1 MFVEGV
7 ALSRPVRDNIYM
19 ASPGTDSGGRAVY
32 AHHVRALLRRQQQ
45 DDRDAIGATL
55 SRAHFRVQGVSEQTG
70 KGRKRRT
77 KAPANQR
84 VVDFFTA
91 SPLTGRDRQTG
102 NFRIPHFDVTPIT
115 RTFAPT
121 RKDGHVRHGHKTAA
135 MTAGDHFDYVTS
147 GATIGVAAHI
157 DYIRR
162 ETGLQDPVGD
172 LAIDLLD
179 AQDLRAETNRLAMF
193 TNIPGDRSRQRSLFE
208 AAERYESSPRTHYL
222 TASTAQVDGFRMFER
237 MGIAPDWLRAMS
249 RRLRDGRDELKEKAA
264 KTGKLFRDREIPVAE
279 VTEDEAFDRLAW
291 LDAHPAGK
299 DLFQWK
305 QGRAG
310 RVQHRFV
317 GELPDGLSVHDRH
330 EILAR
335 FCGELGDDG
344 WMVIGAI
351 HQPDRHND
359 RRNFHIHVDGY
370 DRPCRWLDEHGCWDF
385 EYVER
390 RDGKDVRPFAQSK
403 VRYDADIGTDGM
415 GRPNVAGL
423 MRRRFISIVNQVV
436 GDRPDIV
443 RYLHGTYADYGI
455 AMTPLEHMGNR
466 ATGLELRGIV
476 TEVGSRN
483 ARKIVT
489 DEAAA
494 CKARAIAAEAALE
507 KEVAFSRSA
516 LAHDRDALAALDRCE
531 RLERRL
537 IRRRL
542 QAELAD
548 VVVAMARSRADAV
561 IRTLTPQPGRPVKKK
576 AGDDHLRAAA
586 LEHLAWVERHSPSL
600 AERDAERRALAKA
613 EACVAA
619 EWHVVQAAT
628 QQASQDLT
636 RKPAMTYHPRDRV
649 KEPAT
654 PMPSRYDDRKRE
666 RLHAW
671 LAKHAADPT
680 LLVIEDDSVRLGQG
694 VPVAIDT
701 LMRLFSAERPIQR
714 ILLVE
719 RARRKTAMLAGTSNE
734 TSGMVEYPRMMLAP
748 FSIEPIV
755 SETDGAKK
763 TGDQQTT
770 PVREVAEPSSSASVT
785 HQPDRKEIE
794 AAVVQPTIAEAN
806 REARRKAARHQQA
819 LLRERAWEILCRK
832 NAAVTAVGDRYQVDM
847 TGLSAEDQRVLTHPD
862 YHAELQARLA
872 ERYAEQQQRQSDLPS
887 IMPPRHGGPRKPI
900 LPIPHVVTM
909 PLEPPIGLRAVPAL
923 HDTGR
928 LGKVAA
934 LRASERAAPASPV
947 GVVRRRDLI
956 EGVERQIPNASPPN
970 QEKPQSPRGVSGQ
983 LGRLATTLG
992 PHTDDAKSKGK
1003 TEPTVPDI
1011 RGKGSHER

>member
-7 ALSRPVRDNIYM
+7 ALSRPVRDNMYM

-45 DDRDAIGATL
+45 DDRDAIGATQ
-55 SRAHFRVQGVSEQTG
+55 SRARFCVQGVSEQTG

-102 NFRIPHFDVTPIT
+102 NFRIPHFDVKPIT

-135 MTAGDHFDYVTS
+135 MTAGGHFDYVTS

-179 AQDLRAETNRLAMF
+179 AQDLRAETNWLAMF
-193 TNIPGDRSRQRSLFE
+193 TNIPGDRGRQRSLFE

-222 TASTAQVDGFRMFER
+222 TASTAQLDGFTMFER
-237 MGIAPDWLRAMS
+237 MGVAPDWLRAMS
-249 RRLRDGRDELKEKAA
+249 RRLRDGRDALKKKAA
-264 KTGKLFRDREIPVAE
+264 EAGKSFRDREIPVAE
-279 VTEDEAFDRLAW
+279 VTEEEAFDRLAW

-299 DLFQWK
+299 DMFQWK
-305 QGRAG
+305 QGRTG

-317 GELPDGLSVHDRH
+317 GELPDGLSVHDRY
-330 EILAR
+330 EILSR

-351 HQPDRHND
+351 HQPDQHND
-359 RRNFHIHVDGY
+359 RRNFHIHVDAY
-370 DRPCRWLDEHGCWDF
+370 DRPARWLDEHECWDF

-390 RDGKDVRPFAQSK
+390 RNGKNVRPFAQSK
-403 VRYDADIGTDGM
+403 VRYGADIGTDGS
-415 GRPNVAGL
+415 GRPNVVGL

-466 ATGLELRGIV
+466 ATGLEHRGIV

-483 ARKIVT
+483 ARKIVA

-494 CKARAIAAEAALE
+494 CEARAAAAEVALE
-507 KEVAFSRSA
+507 KEVAFSRLA

-561 IRTLTPQPGRPVKKK
+561 IRTLTPEPGRPVKKR
-576 AGDDHLRAAA
+576 AGDDDLRAAA

-613 EACVAA
+613 EVCVAA

-628 QQASQDLT
+628 QQASQDQT
-636 RKPAMTYHPRDRV
+636 RKPAMIYQARDRANPPV
-649 KEPAT
+649 T
-654 PMPSRYDDRKRE
+654 SMPSRYDDRKRD
-666 RLHAW
+666 RLRAW
-671 LAKHAADPT
+671 LVKHAADPA
-680 LLVIEDDSVRLGQG
+680 LLVIEGDAVRLGQR

-719 RARRKTAMLAGTSNE
+719 RARRKTAMLAGASNE
-734 TSGMVEYPRMMLAP
+734 ASGMREDLRMMMAP
-748 FSIEPIV
+748 LSIEPIV
-755 SETDGAKK
+755 SKTDGTEK
-763 TGDQQTT
+763 TGDRQTT
-770 PVREVAEPSSSASVT
+770 RGSEAAKPSSSASVM
-785 HQPDRKEIE
+785 HRRDAKEIE
-794 AAVVQPTIAEAN
+794 AAVVQQTVAEAN
-806 REARRKAARHQQA
+806 RETRRKAARRRQA
-819 LLRERAWEILCRK
+819 LLRDEAWEILRRK
-832 NAAVTAVGDRYQVDM
+832 NAAVTVVGNQYQVDM

-862 YHAELQARLA
+862 YHAEFQARLV
-872 ERYAEQQQRQSDLPS
+872 ERYAEQQQRQSDMPS
-887 IMPPRHGGPRKPI
+887 ITTPPHGRPRKPI
-900 LPIPHVVTM
+900 LPIPHVVKM
-909 PLEPPIGLRAVPAL
+909 PLEPPIGLRAAPAL
-923 HDTGR
+923 RDTGR
-928 LGKVAA
+928 LGKAA
-934 LRASERAAPASPV
+934 VLRASERAAPVSPA
-947 GVVRRRDLI
+947 GVVRQCDRI
-956 EGVERQIPNASPPN
+956 ERAERQIPNASPPN
-970 QEKPQSPRGVSGQ
+970 QEKPQSSRGVSGQ
-983 LGRLATTLG
+983 LSQLAETLM
-992 PHTDDAKSKGK
+992 PVDQATRPKGK
-1003 TEPTVPDI
+1003 AEPMVLDV
-1011 RGKGSHER
+1011 RGKGPQGR

>member
-1 MFVEGV
+1 
-7 ALSRPVRDNIYM
+7 M
-19 ASPGTDSGGRAVY
+19 ASPGTDGGARAVY

-55 SRAHFRVQGVSEQTG
+55 SRARFRAQGVSEQTATG
-70 KGRKRRT
+70 KKRRA
-77 KAPANQR
+77 KAPTDQR

-91 SPLTGRDRQTG
+91 SPLTGRDRQSG
-102 NFRIPHFDVTPIT
+102 GFRIPHFDVKPIT

-121 RKDGHVRHGHKTAA
+121 RKDGYVRQGHKTAA
-135 MTAGDHFDYVTS
+135 MTAGDHFDYVTG
-147 GATIGVAAHI
+147 GATIGIAAHI

-162 ETGLQDPVGD
+162 ETGLQDPIGA
-172 LAIDLLD
+172 LAID
-179 AQDLRAETNRLAMF
+179 AIEEQEVRAEANGLATF
-193 TNIPGDRSRQRSLFE
+193 TNIPGDRGRQRTLFE

-222 TASTAQVDGFRMFER
+222 TASTAQVDGYTMFER

-249 RRLRDGRDELKEKAA
+249 RRLRDGRDALKKKAA
-264 KTGKLFRDREIPVAE
+264 EAGTSFRDREIPVAE
-279 VTEDEAFDRLAW
+279 VTEEEAFDRLAW
-291 LDAHPAGK
+291 LDAHPAGEG
-299 DLFQWK
+299 LFQWK
-305 QGRAG
+305 QGRTG

-330 EILAR
+330 EILSR
-335 FCGELGDDG
+335 FCGALGDDG

-370 DRPCRWLDEHGCWDF
+370 DRPCRWLDDHGCWDF

-390 RDGKDVRPFAQSK
+390 RDGKNVRPFAQSK
-403 VRYDADIGTDGM
+403 VHYGADIGTDGS

-423 MRRRFISIVNQVV
+423 MRRRFIRIVNQVV

-466 ATGLELRGIV
+466 ATGLEHRGIV

-483 ARKIVT
+483 ARKIVA

-494 CKARAIAAEAALE
+494 CEARAAAAEAALE
-507 KEVAFSRSA
+507 KEVAFSRST

-561 IRTLTPQPGRPVKKK
+561 IRTLTPEPGRPVKKK

-600 AERDAERRALAKA
+600 AERDAERRALAQA
-613 EACVAA
+613 EARVAA
-619 EWHVVQAAT
+619 EWHVVQAVT
-628 QQASQDLT
+628 QQASQDQT
-636 RKPAMTYHPRDRV
+636 RRSAMTYHPRVRV
-649 KEPAT
+649 KQPAT

-671 LAKHAADPT
+671 LVKHAADPA
-680 LLVIEDDSVRLGQG
+680 LLVIEGGAVRLGQR

-719 RARRKTAMLAGTSNE
+719 RARRKTAMLAGASNE
-734 TSGMVEYPRMMLAP
+734 ASGMRKDLRMTLAE
-748 FSIEPIV
+748 FSIDPMV
-755 SETDGAKK
+755 LKTDGAEK
-763 TGDQQTT
+763 TGDRQTM
-770 PVREVAEPSSSASVT
+770 RGSEVTEPSSSASVM
-785 HQPDRKEIE
+785 HRRDAKEIE

-806 REARRKAARHQQA
+806 REARRKAARRQQA
-819 LLRERAWEILCRK
+819 LLREQAWEILRRK

-887 IMPPRHGGPRKPI
+887 ITPPRHGGPRRPI

-923 HDTGR
+923 RDTGR

-934 LRASERAAPASPV
+934 LGASERAAPASPV

-956 EGVERQIPNASPPN
+956 EGVERQIPNASPPK
-970 QEKPQSPRGVSGQ
+970 QEKPQSSRGVSGQ
-983 LGRLATTLG
+983 LGRLARTLG

-1003 TEPTVPDI
+1003 AEPTVPHI

>member
-7 ALSRPVRDNIYM
+7 ALSRPVRDNMYM

-55 SRAHFRVQGVSEQTG
+55 SRARFCVQGVSEQTG

-102 NFRIPHFDVTPIT
+102 NFRIPHFDVKPIT

-135 MTAGDHFDYVTS
+135 MTAGGHFDYVTS

-193 TNIPGDRSRQRSLFE
+193 TNIPGDRGRQRSLFE

-264 KTGKLFRDREIPVAE
+264 KAGKPFRDREIPVAE
-279 VTEDEAFDRLAW
+279 VTEEEAFDRLAW

-299 DLFQWK
+299 SLFQWK
-305 QGRAG
+305 QGRTG

-317 GELPDGLSVHDRH
+317 GELPDGLSAHDRH
-330 EILAR
+330 EILSR

-344 WMVIGAI
+344 WMAIGAI
-351 HQPDRHND
+351 HQPDQHND

-370 DRPCRWLDEHGCWDF
+370 DRPARWLDDHGCWDF

-390 RDGKDVRPFAQSK
+390 RNGKNVRPFAQSK
-403 VRYDADIGTDGM
+403 VRYDAGIGTDGM
-415 GRPNVAGL
+415 GRPDVAGL

-443 RYLHGTYADYGI
+443 RYLHGTYADHGI

-466 ATGLELRGIV
+466 ATGFERRGIV

-483 ARKIVT
+483 ARKIVA

-494 CKARAIAAEAALE
+494 CEARATAAEAALE
-507 KEVAFSRSA
+507 KKVASSRSA

-576 AGDDHLRAAA
+576 AGDDDLRAAA
-586 LEHLAWVERHSPSL
+586 LEHLAWVERHSPSP
-600 AERDAERRALAKA
+600 AERDAERRALAQA
-613 EACVAA
+613 EARVAA
-619 EWHVVQAAT
+619 EWRVVQVGT
-628 QQASQDLT
+628 QQASQDQT
-636 RKPAMTYHPRDRV
+636 REPGMAYHPRDRV
-649 KEPAT
+649 KQPAK
-654 PMPSRYDDRKRE
+654 PMPSRYDDHKRE
-666 RLHAW
+666 RLRAW
-671 LAKHAADPT
+671 LAKHAADPA
-680 LLVIEDDSVRLGQG
+680 LLVIEGDAVRLGQG
-694 VPVAIDT
+694 VPIAIDT
-701 LMRLFSAERPIQR
+701 LMRQFAAERPVQH
-714 ILLVE
+714 ILLAE
-719 RARRKTAMLAGTSNE
+719 RSRRSAANLAAASIHEAWTLE
-734 TSGMVEYPRMMLAP
+734 LPLMMPADLG
-748 FSIEPIV
+748 IEPIV
-755 SETDGAKK
+755 AATVTSEK
-763 TGDQQTT
+763 TGDRQAT
-770 PVREVAEPSSSASVT
+770 PIKEVAEQSAPASMK
-785 HQPDRKEIE
+785 HQPDLEEME

-806 REARRKAARHQQA
+806 RQARRKAARHQQA
-819 LLRERAWEILCRK
+819 LLREQAWELLRRK
-832 NAAVTAVGDRYQVDM
+832 NAAVTAVGDQYQVDM
-847 TGLSAEDQRVLTHPD
+847 TGLSAEDHRVLTHPD

-887 IMPPRHGGPRKPI
+887 ITTPRRGGPRKPI
-900 LPIPHVVTM
+900 LPIAHVVKM

-923 HDTGR
+923 RDTGR

-934 LRASERAAPASPV
+934 LKASERTALASPV

-983 LGRLATTLG
+983 LGRLAKTLG
-992 PHTDDAKSKGK
+992 PHTDVAKSKGK
-1003 TEPTVPDI
+1003 AEPTVPDI

>member
-1 MFVEGV
+1 VFVEGV
-7 ALSRPVRDNIYM
+7 ALFRPVRDNMYM
-19 ASPGTDSGGRAVY
+19 ASPGTDSGERAVY

-55 SRAHFRVQGVSEQTG
+55 SRARFRVQGVSEQTG
-70 KGRKRRT
+70 KGRKRRAD
-77 KAPANQR
+77 APTNQR

-91 SPLTGRDRQTG
+91 SPLTGRDRQSG
-102 NFRIPHFDVTPIT
+102 GFRIPHFDVKPIT

-135 MTAGDHFDYVTS
+135 MTAGGHSDYVTS

-193 TNIPGDRSRQRSLFE
+193 TNIPGDRGRQRSLFE

-237 MGIAPDWLRAMS
+237 MGIAPDWLRAMG
-249 RRLRDGRDELKEKAA
+249 RRLRDGRDELEEKAA
-264 KTGKLFRDREIPVAE
+264 KTAKLFRDREIPVAE
-279 VTEDEAFDRLAW
+279 VTEEEAFDRLAW
-291 LDAHPAGK
+291 LDAYPAGEG
-299 DLFQWK
+299 LFQWK
-305 QGRAG
+305 QGRTG

-317 GELPDGLSVHDRH
+317 GELPDGLSIHDRY
-330 EILAR
+330 EILSR

-351 HQPDRHND
+351 HQPDQHND

-370 DRPCRWLDEHGCWDF
+370 DRPARWLDDHGCWDF

-390 RDGKDVRPFAQSK
+390 RNGKNIRPFAQSK
-403 VRYDADIGTDGM
+403 VRYDAGIGTDGM
-415 GRPNVAGL
+415 GRPDVAGL

-466 ATGLELRGIV
+466 ATGLEHRGIV

-483 ARKIVT
+483 ARKIVA

-494 CKARAIAAEAALE
+494 CEARAAAAEAALE

-516 LAHDRDALAALDRCE
+516 LEHDCDALAALDRCE

-561 IRTLTPQPGRPVKKK
+561 IRTLTPEPGRAVKKRV
-576 AGDDHLRAAA
+576 GDDDLRAAA

-600 AERDAERRALAKA
+600 AERDAERRALAQA
-613 EACVAA
+613 EARVAA
-619 EWHVVQAAT
+619 EWYVVQAVT

-636 RKPAMTYHPRDRV
+636 RKPAMTYHPRVRV
-649 KEPAT
+649 KQPAT

-671 LAKHAADPT
+671 LVKHAADPA
-680 LLVIEDDSVRLGQG
+680 LLVIEGDAVRLGQR

-719 RARRKTAMLAGTSNE
+719 RARRKTAMLAGASNE
-734 TSGMVEYPRMMLAP
+734 ASGMRKDLRMTLAE
-748 FSIEPIV
+748 FSIEPMV
-755 SETDGAKK
+755 LKTDGAEK
-763 TGDQQTT
+763 TGDRQTT
-770 PVREVAEPSSSASVT
+770 RGSEVVEPSSSASVM
-785 HQPDRKEIE
+785 HRRDAKEIE

-819 LLRERAWEILCRK
+819 LLREQAWELLRRK

-887 IMPPRHGGPRKPI
+887 VTTPRHGGPRKPI
-900 LPIPHVVTM
+900 LPIPHVVKM

-923 HDTGR
+923 RDTGR

-934 LRASERAAPASPV
+934 LGASERAAPASPV

-970 QEKPQSPRGVSGQ
+970 QEKPQSPRGVFGQ
-983 LGRLATTLG
+983 LGRLAKTLG

-1003 TEPTVPDI
+1003 AEPTVPDI

>member
-1 MFVEGV
+1 
-7 ALSRPVRDNIYM
+7 M
-19 ASPGTDSGGRAVY
+19 ASPGTDGGERAVY

-55 SRAHFRVQGVSEQTG
+55 SRARFRVQGVSEQTG
-70 KGRKRRT
+70 KGRKRRAD
-77 KAPANQR
+77 APTNQR

-91 SPLTGRDRQTG
+91 SPLTGRDRQSG
-102 NFRIPHFDVTPIT
+102 GFRIPHFDVKPIT

-147 GATIGVAAHI
+147 GATIGIAAHI

-162 ETGLQDPVGD
+162 EMGLQDPIGT
-172 LAIDLLD
+172 LAIDAID
-179 AQDLRAETNRLAMF
+179 AIQEQEVRAEANMLATF
-193 TNIPGDRSRQRSLFE
+193 TNILGHRGRQRTLFE

-222 TASTAQVDGFRMFER
+222 TASTAQVDGFTMFER
-237 MGIAPDWLRAMS
+237 MGIAPDWLRAMT
-249 RRLRDGRDELKEKAA
+249 RRLRDERDRLKENAA
-264 KTGKLFRDREIPVAE
+264 EAGKPFRDREIPVAE
-279 VTEDEAFDRLAW
+279 VTEEEAFDRLAW
-291 LDAHPAGK
+291 LDAHPAGEG
-299 DLFQWK
+299 LFQWK
-305 QGRAG
+305 QGRTG

-317 GELPDGLSVHDRH
+317 GELPDGLSIHDRH
-330 EILAR
+330 EILSR

-351 HQPDRHND
+351 HQPDQHND

-370 DRPCRWLDEHGCWDF
+370 DRPARWLDEHECWDF

-390 RDGKDVRPFAQSK
+390 RNGKNVRPFAQSK
-403 VRYDADIGTDGM
+403 VRYGTDIGRDGS

-423 MRRRFISIVNQVV
+423 MRRRFIIIVNQVV

-466 ATGLELRGIV
+466 ATGLEHRGIV

-483 ARKIVT
+483 ARKIVA

-494 CKARAIAAEAALE
+494 CEARATAAEAALE
-507 KEVAFSRSA
+507 QEVAFSRLA

-561 IRTLTPQPGRPVKKK
+561 IRTLTPQPGRPVKKR
-576 AGDDHLRAAA
+576 AGDDDLRAAA

-613 EACVAA
+613 EACVVA

-628 QQASQDLT
+628 QQASQDQT
-636 RKPAMTYHPRDRV
+636 RKPAMTYHARDRV
-649 KEPAT
+649 KQPAKPT
-654 PMPSRYDDRKRE
+654 PSRYDDHKRE
-666 RLHAW
+666 RLRAW
-671 LAKHAADPT
+671 LAKHAADPA
-680 LLVIEDDSVRLGQG
+680 LLVIEGDAVRLGQR

-701 LMRLFSAERPIQR
+701 LMRQFAAERPVQH
-714 ILLVE
+714 ILLAE
-719 RARRKTAMLAGTSNE
+719 RSRRSAANLAAASNHE
-734 TSGMVEYPRMMLAP
+734 AWTLELPLMMPADLG
-748 FSIEPIV
+748 IEPIV
-755 SETDGAKK
+755 AATVTSEK
-763 TGDQQTT
+763 TGDRQAT
-770 PVREVAEPSSSASVT
+770 PIKEVAEQSAPASVK
-785 HQPDRKEIE
+785 HQPDLEEME
-794 AAVVQPTIAEAN
+794 AAAVQPTIAEAN

-819 LLRERAWEILCRK
+819 LLRERAWEILRRK

-887 IMPPRHGGPRKPI
+887 ITPPRRGGPRKPI
-900 LPIPHVVTM
+900 LPIPHVVKM

-923 HDTGR
+923 RDTGR

-934 LRASERAAPASPV
+934 LKASERTALASPV

-983 LGRLATTLG
+983 LGRLAKTLG

-1003 TEPTVPDI
+1003 AEPTVLDI

>member
-1 MFVEGV
+1 
-7 ALSRPVRDNIYM
+7 M
-19 ASPGTDSGGRAVY
+19 ASPGTDSGERAVY

-55 SRAHFRVQGVSEQTG
+55 SRARFRVQGVTEQTG
-70 KGRKRRT
+70 KGKKRRA
-77 KAPANQR
+77 KAPTNQR

-91 SPLTGRDRQTG
+91 SPLTGRDRQTCG
-102 NFRIPHFDVTPIT
+102 FRIPHFDVKPIT

-162 ETGLQDPVGD
+162 ETGLQNPVGD

-193 TNIPGDRSRQRSLFE
+193 TNIPGDRGRQRSLFE
-208 AAERYESSPRTHYL
+208 AAERSESSPRTHYL
-222 TASTAQVDGFRMFER
+222 MASTAQVDGFRIFER

-264 KTGKLFRDREIPVAE
+264 KTAKLFRDREIPVAE
-279 VTEDEAFDRLAW
+279 VTEEEAFDRLAW
-291 LDAHPAGK
+291 LDAHPAGEG
-299 DLFQWK
+299 LFQWK
-305 QGRAG
+305 QGRTG

-317 GELPDGLSVHDRH
+317 GELPDGLSVHDRY
-330 EILAR
+330 EILSR

-390 RDGKDVRPFAQSK
+390 RNGKNVRPFAQSK
-403 VRYDADIGTDGM
+403 VRYGADIGTDGM
-415 GRPNVAGL
+415 GRPNVAAL
-423 MRRRFISIVNQVV
+423 MRRRFISTVNEVV
-436 GDRPDIV
+436 GGRPDIV

-466 ATGLELRGIV
+466 ATGLEHRGIV

-483 ARKIVT
+483 ARKIVA

-494 CKARAIAAEAALE
+494 CEARATAAEAALE

-516 LAHDRDALAALDRCE
+516 FAHDRDALAALDRCE

-561 IRTLTPQPGRPVKKK
+561 IRTLTPEPGRPVKKR
-576 AGDDHLRAAA
+576 AGDDDLRAAA
-586 LEHLAWVERHSPSL
+586 LEHLAWVDRHSPSP
-600 AERDAERRALAKA
+600 AERDAERRALAQA
-613 EACVAA
+613 EARVAA
-619 EWHVVQAAT
+619 EWRVVQAAT
-628 QQASQDLT
+628 QQASQDQA
-636 RKPAMTYHPRDRV
+636 RRSAMTYHPPVRV
-649 KEPAT
+649 KKLAT
-654 PMPSRYDDRKRE
+654 PMPSRYDDRKCD
-666 RLHAW
+666 RLRAW
-671 LAKHAADPT
+671 LVKHAADPA
-680 LLVIEDDSVRLGQG
+680 LLVIEGDAVRLGQR

-701 LMRLFSAERPIQR
+701 LMRQFAAERPVQR
-714 ILLVE
+714 ILLAE
-719 RARRKTAMLAGTSNE
+719 RDRRSAANLAAASNHE
-734 TSGMVEYPRMMLAP
+734 AWTLELPLMMPADLG
-748 FSIEPIV
+748 IEPIV
-755 SETDGAKK
+755 AAIVTSEK
-763 TGDQQTT
+763 TGDRQAT
-770 PVREVAEPSSSASVT
+770 PIKEVAEQSPPASVR
-785 HQPDRKEIE
+785 HQPDPEEME

-806 REARRKAARHQQA
+806 REARRKAARRQQA
-819 LLRERAWEILCRK
+819 LLREQAWELLGRK

-847 TGLSAEDQRVLTHPD
+847 TGLSAEDQRVLMHPD
-862 YHAELQARLA
+862 YYAEFQARLA
-872 ERYAEQQQRQSDLPS
+872 EWHAERQQRQSDLPS
-887 IMPPRHGGPRKPI
+887 ITPPRHGGPRKPI
-900 LPIPHVVTM
+900 LPIPHVVKM

-923 HDTGR
+923 RDTGR
-928 LGKVAA
+928 LGKAPV

-947 GVVRRRDLI
+947 GVVRRRNRI
-956 EGVERQIPNASPPN
+956 EGAERQIPNASPPN

-983 LGRLATTLG
+983 LGRLAKTLG

-1003 TEPTVPDI
+1003 AEPTIPDI

>member
-1 MFVEGV
+1 
-7 ALSRPVRDNIYM
+7 M
-19 ASPGTDSGGRAVY
+19 ASPGTDGGERAVY

-55 SRAHFRVQGVSEQTG
+55 SRARFRVQGVSEQTG
-70 KGRKRRT
+70 KGRKRRAN
-77 KAPANQR
+77 APTNQR

-91 SPLTGRDRQTG
+91 SPLTGRDRQSG
-102 NFRIPHFDVTPIT
+102 GFRIPHFDVKPIT

-147 GATIGVAAHI
+147 GATIGIAAHI

-162 ETGLQDPVGD
+162 ETGLQDPIGA
-172 LAIDLLD
+172 LAID
-179 AQDLRAETNRLAMF
+179 AIEEQEVRAEANMLATF
-193 TNIPGDRSRQRSLFE
+193 TNIPGDRGRQRSLFE
-208 AAERYESSPRTHYL
+208 AAERYESSPRMHYL
-222 TASTAQVDGFRMFER
+222 TASTAQVDGYTMFER

-249 RRLRDGRDELKEKAA
+249 RRLRDKRDELKEKAA
-264 KTGKLFRDREIPVAE
+264 EAGKPFKDREIPVAE
-279 VTEDEAFDRLAW
+279 VTEEEAFDRLAW
-291 LDAHPAGK
+291 LDAHPAGEG
-299 DLFQWK
+299 LFQWK
-305 QGRAG
+305 QGRTG

-351 HQPDRHND
+351 HQPDQHND

-370 DRPCRWLDEHGCWDF
+370 DRPARWLDDHGCWDF

-390 RDGKDVRPFAQSK
+390 RNGKTVRPFAQSK
-403 VRYDADIGTDGM
+403 VRYGADIGTDGM

-423 MRRRFISIVNQVV
+423 MRWRFISIVNEVV

-443 RYLHGTYADYGI
+443 RYLHGTYADHGI

-466 ATGLELRGIV
+466 ATGFEHRGIV

-494 CKARAIAAEAALE
+494 CEARATAAEAALE
-507 KEVAFSRSA
+507 KKVASSRSA

-561 IRTLTPQPGRPVKKK
+561 IRTLTPQPGRPVKKR
-576 AGDDHLRAAA
+576 AGDDDLRAAA

-613 EACVAA
+613 GACVAA

-628 QQASQDLT
+628 QLASQDQT

-649 KEPAT
+649 KQPAT
-654 PMPSRYDDRKRE
+654 PMPSRYDDHKRE
-666 RLHAW
+666 RLRAW
-671 LAKHAADPT
+671 LAKHAADPA
-680 LLVIEDDSVRLGQG
+680 LLVIEGDAVRLGQR

-701 LMRLFSAERPIQR
+701 LMRQFAAERPVQH
-714 ILLVE
+714 ILLAE
-719 RARRKTAMLAGTSNE
+719 RDRRSAANLAGA
-734 TSGMVEYPRMMLAP
+734 SGYEARTLELPLMVPVDLG
-748 FSIEPIV
+748 IEPIISATIV
-755 SETDGAKK
+755 SEK
-763 TGDQQTT
+763 TGDRQAT
-770 PVREVAEPSSSASVT
+770 PIKEVAEQSAPASVR
-785 HQPDRKEIE
+785 HQPDPEEIE

-806 REARRKAARHQQA
+806 RAARRKAARHQQA
-819 LLRERAWEILCRK
+819 LLRERAWEILRRK
-832 NAAVTAVGDRYQVDM
+832 NATVAAVGDRYQVDM

-887 IMPPRHGGPRKPI
+887 ITPPRHGSPRKPI
-900 LPIPHVVTM
+900 LPIAHVVKM

-923 HDTGR
+923 RDTGR

-934 LRASERAAPASPV
+934 LGASERSAPASPV

-983 LGRLATTLG
+983 LGRLAKTLG

-1003 TEPTVPDI
+1003 AEPTIPDI